1 MAFSSGDLVS
11 LLVGGVG
18 GLAAIVAAVYAR
30 RSLRL
35 QERIADG
42 LSVGLVLDREGEGVL
57 RAHAYFRTNSETR
70 SQIKEV
76 RARRPHGTHLRLI
89 GQTTSV
95 LALEPKDWFVIPRRD
110 SNAHQFFVV
119 LPPGTKGVVSIEFS
133 VERSVDSGAD
143 RPLKLHAERQIP

>member
-1 MAFSSGDLVS
+1 MAFSSADLVS

-42 LSVGLVLDREGEGVL
+42 LSVGLVLDREAESVL
-57 RAHAYFRTNSETR
+57 RVHAYFRTNSEAR
-70 SQIKEV
+70 SQITGV

-95 LALEPKDWFVIPRRD
+95 LTLEPKDWFVIPRH
-110 SNAHQFFVV
+110 SNAHQFFVQ
-119 LPPGTKGVVSIEFS
+119 LPPGAVGVLSIEFS